1 MNVNIL
7 PFTLGILMSAIA
19 AMDAGEMKNNLS
31 LTIDCNVNKPDP
43 IAKIDCCVDIE
54 GKMSSLEDGKKM
66 MKAVEVDIK
75 KMAGNHLKKIVDWIV
90 K

>member
-7 PFTLGILMSAIA
+7 PFTLGILISLAA
-19 AMDAGEMKNNLS
+19 AMDAAKKKNNLS
-31 LTIDCNVNKPDP
+31 LVIDCNDNNPDP
-43 IAKIDCCVDIE
+43 IAKIDCCLDVE
-54 GKMSSLEDGKKM
+54 GKMSSLVAKKKT

-75 KMAGNHLKKIVDWIV
+75 KMAGNQKVVDWIV